1 MVSPMITEKIISNA
15 PYAASAVT
23 VIAGFTVK
31 DWGVIIGV
39 VLTMITVAVNWVYKH
54 RQDQRESALFY
65 QKVSKD
71 CKHKD
76 N

>member
-39 VLTMITVAVNWVYKH
+39 ILTMITVAVNWVYKH
-54 RQDQRESALFY
+54 RQDQRESALFNR
-65 QKVSKD
+65 KINNHL
-71 CKHKD
+71 KH
-76 N
+76 

>member
-1 MVSPMITEKIISNA
+1 MITEKVISNA

-39 VLTMITVAVNWVYKH
+39 ILTFITVIVNWIYKH
-54 RQDQRESALFY
+54 RQDQRETILFQ
-65 QKVSKD
+65 QKL
-71 CKHKD
+71 KHKKH
-76 N
+76 

>member
-23 VIAGFTVK
+23 VIAGFTVR

-39 VLTMITVAVNWVYKH
+39 ILTMITVVVNWVYKH

-65 QKVSKD
+65 QKISNHFKQKD
-71 CKHKD
+71 S
-76 N
+76 

>member
-1 MVSPMITEKIISNA
+1 MITEKIISNA

-39 VLTMITVAVNWVYKH
+39 ILTFITVIVNWVYKH
-54 RQDQRESALFY
+54 RQDQRESALFN
-65 QKVSKD
+65 QKINNHQ
-71 CKHKD
+71 KHK
-76 N
+76 NN

>member
-1 MVSPMITEKIISNA
+1 MISNA

-39 VLTMITVAVNWVYKH
+39 ILTMITVAVNWVYKH
-54 RQDQRESALFY
+54 RQDQRESALFNR
-65 QKVSKD
+65 KINNHL
-71 CKHKD
+71 KH
-76 N
+76 